1 MNKILSK
8 TDLVEFIKKVSDE
21 SLASY
26 PNYIGPASHVFRSY
40 EEAKAALDNGKIN
53 WPVIQLGRV
62 AGRGSGKMD
71 SNYDIKRVS
80 FAVLFPAGGQ
90 DFEKE
95 DLAIDNALVVGWRII
110 EWMLKYATLNDYIQ
124 RFALDAVTYDEV
136 RSTLDQSAGVQF
148 NIELGSPRNLDNEF

>member
-1 MNKILSK
+1 MEKILSK
-8 TDLVEFIKKVSDE
+8 SDLVQFLRKVSDE

-26 PNYIGPASHVFRSY
+26 PNYTGNANHVFRSY
-40 EEAKAALDNGKIN
+40 EEANAALDGGTLK
-53 WPVIQLGRV
+53 WPTIQLGRI

-95 DLAIDNALVVGWRII
+95 EQAVDDALVVGWKIV
-110 EWMLKYATLNDYIQ
+110 EWMLKYATRIEYIQ